1 MEKGDFV
8 LLDWEGLGKEKQR
21 IVELL
26 NKMNLEVKRTE
37 QVLKG

>member
-1 MEKGDFV
+1 
-8 LLDWEGLGKEKQR
+8 LDWEGLGKEKQR